1 MSELLT
7 EEQKNIILEEWNS
20 REENPPS
27 LLELIRL
34 AFPDKPDIDG
44 RSKEGRSVKAFL
56 ATRNLSADGAHVYKH
71 KDKIDLTE
79 EQIQFIENNA
89 AMMKALEIAKVIFKN
104 NELTNLNQETR
115 TVSEYIKSLDIEPYE
130 NTEEVPAAESYKPPK
145 TFVAAVARVNKYVP
159 GGINKEKITRQE
171 KKNIETLM
179 KFLETYRFVHHM
191 NHYQTQTDRELYE
204 SSFIRYTYDKPDL
217 TQEEVDQYIV
227 LSIEVVI
234 SANIQRRVEHLQDL
248 LDDVADDTEGRRISM
263 SLVESISSAQGEY
276 HQCINRQQKLL
287 EALKTKRSDR
297 LKNQIQENAS
307 VLNLVQIWKEEE
319 SREKLIKLAQLRKQ
333 QVGKEV
339 ENLSDMDE
347 IKCKIMGLSKGEV
360 LDE

>member
-104 NELTNLNQETR
+104 NELIISYE
-115 TVSEYIKSLDIEPYE
+115 KSTIQ
-130 NTEEVPAAESYKPPK
+130 
-145 TFVAAVARVNKYVP
+145 
-159 GGINKEKITRQE
+159 IEKII
-171 KKNIETLM
+171 N
-179 KFLETYRFVHHM
+179 FLQQQQIIIKDISTDDGNLEDVFV
-191 NHYQTQTDRELYE
+191 
-204 SSFIRYTYDKPDL
+204 
-217 TQEEVDQYIV
+217 
-227 LSIEVVI
+227 
-234 SANIQRRVEHLQDL
+234 
-248 LDDVADDTEGRRISM
+248 
-263 SLVESISSAQGEY
+263 
-276 HQCINRQQKLL
+276 KL
-287 EALKTKRSDR
+287 TKR
-297 LKNQIQENAS
+297 
-307 VLNLVQIWKEEE
+307 
-319 SREKLIKLAQLRKQ
+319 
-333 QVGKEV
+333 
-339 ENLSDMDE
+339 
-347 IKCKIMGLSKGEV
+347 
-360 LDE
+360 